1 MMADSR
7 EDSISYI
14 HHVCVIVSD
23 VERSLRF
30 YRDLLGLEVLERVDL
45 IAGKEASLGV
55 GIPNARFELVHL
67 GAKEGPTRLEML
79 HYFSPESRPLP
90 PEKRSNDI
98 GTAHAAFRVKNIDA
112 YYARLH
118 QSGVQFIS
126 EIQESSTGER
136 FCYFY
141 DPDGA
146 ILEIIEPPAGPM
158 KSFSSPESDS

>member
-1 MMADSR
+1 MEESQG
-7 EDSISYI
+7 DSISYI

-23 VERSLRF
+23 LERSLQF
-30 YRDLLGLEVLERVDL
+30 YRDVLGLEVLERVDL

-55 GIPNARFELVHL
+55 GLPNARFELIHL
-67 GAKEGPTRLEML
+67 GAGEGPTRLEML

-98 GTAHAAFRVKNIDA
+98 GTAHAAFRVKNIEA
-112 YYARLH
+112 YYNRLREKD
-118 QSGVQFIS
+118 VRFIS

-146 ILEIIEPPAGPM
+146 ILEIIEPPTGLM
-158 KSFSSPESDS
+158 KSLS

>member
-1 MMADSR
+1 MGGSQ

-14 HHVCVIVSD
+14 HHVCVVVSD
-23 VERSLRF
+23 LERSLRF
-30 YRDLLGLEVLERVDL
+30 YRDVLGLEVLERVDL

-55 GIPNARFELVHL
+55 GLPDARFELVHL
-67 GAKEGPTRLEML
+67 GASDGPTRLEML

-112 YYARLH
+112 YYKRLRER
-118 QSGVQFIS
+118 GVRFIS
-126 EIQESSTGER
+126 EVQGSSTGER

-146 ILEIIEPPAGPM
+146 ILEIIEPPDGLL
-158 KSFSSPESDS
+158 KSVASDQNSSL

>member
-1 MMADSR
+1 MGDSQ
-7 EDSISYI
+7 EDLISYI

-23 VERSLRF
+23 LERSLRF
-30 YRDLLGLEVLERVDL
+30 YRDVLGLEVLERVDL

-55 GIPNARFELVHL
+55 GLPNARFQLIHL
-67 GAKEGPTRLEML
+67 GAGEGLTRLEML
-79 HYFSPESRPLP
+79 HYLSPESRPLP

-112 YYARLH
+112 YYNRLREKD
-118 QSGVQFIS
+118 VRFIS

-146 ILEIIEPPAGPM
+146 ILEIIEPPTGLM
-158 KSFSSPESDS
+158 KSLSSAQSHS

>member
-1 MMADSR
+1 MGDSQG
-7 EDSISYI
+7 DSISYI

-23 VERSLRF
+23 LERSLRF
-30 YRDLLGLEVLERVDL
+30 YRDVLGLEVLERVDL

-55 GIPNARFELVHL
+55 GLPDARFELVHL

-90 PEKRSNDI
+90 PEKRSNDV

-112 YYARLH
+112 YYDRLRE
-118 QSGVQFIS
+118 SGVRFIS
-126 EIQESSTGER
+126 EVQESSTGER

-146 ILEIIEPPAGPM
+146 ILEIIEPPTGPM
-158 KSFSSPESDS
+158 RSLPLEQSKP